1 MLSPDEIRR
10 LAEVMEDDGEHDL
23 SPSRVG
29 DLLRAI
35 AQGDLTLPQMIFEF
49 VPEDH
54 L

>member
-1 MLSPDEIRR
+1 MSPEDIRR
-10 LAEVMEDDGEHDL
+10 LADVMEDEGEHDL
-23 SPSRVG
+23 SPCRVG

-35 AQGDLTLPQMIFEF
+35 ALGDLTLPQLIFEF